1 MQKPQER
8 LAKSF
13 KELGVATGEELIAK
27 FGGLSGALQALKSV
41 ADKTGEPISNLFG
54 SAEAGKLALYAA
66 GEGAAKFASHLEAM
80 NESAGA
86 TEQAFND
93 ATVAGPNAFGFQLEQ
108 AKLNAQSFAIKLG
121 QELIPSLQALLSP
134 VFKLAEWL
142 KNLNEEQLR
151 LIISTGKVLITF
163 TAVTAGAFGLVKGI
177 IAVQRGLRAMDA
189 AFKVIGA
196 SNPFMLA
203 IAGAAAAVVAI
214 KELLAWMD
222 RAAEKQF
229 KQRLATIEANTATMV
244 QAQRINELAKA
255 YETLN
260 QKEKLNKQD
269 ALRMKEIAKEINAIT
284 GQSLI
289 MISQSTGKARIDVE
303 ASIEAAHKLAERK
316 QADLEHNKK
325 VLNQLEAAEQE
336 LTERVKEYGESTA
349 WAIEETLEKFTLLP
363 DSLKT
368 VTNAKD
374 GLRKTREEIAKL
386 KIDITET
393 ERGIAA
399 LRDYSKESFV
409 PELEPEKAVA
419 PINETGKGKEKNEK
433 TQAERLADLEK
444 EYEAE
449 VALIKKSIEDK
460 KEQEELLL
468 KNEESFYKKRLELLE
483 SFHKENV
490 TKNLKENAE
499 KNLTVEQSL
508 AKAVGAAHETILEE
522 TKKTNEELDRLSDE
536 RHQKELEKIKKFTEE
551 AKTDVEL
558 KVQLKVET
566 GEITGATEKQLN
578 RAEWQERA
586 NLYSQKRNELLDQ
599 YISLQKSSNKEDQE
613 KAAAI
618 KKQADNMG
626 TLAEE
631 AAKKASDAFAEATR
645 KIADKFSEIGGII
658 SSTFSQI
665 ADAAQGFINNKEEKR
680 RQETAIRLAEIEREK
695 NETLLEIDNELSEKR
710 EQKQIEDAEHR
721 SFQEVLKLK
730 PT

>member
-1 MQKPQER
+1 
-8 LAKSF
+8 
-13 KELGVATGEELIAK
+13 
-27 FGGLSGALQALKSV
+27 
-41 ADKTGEPISNLFG
+41 
-54 SAEAGKLALYAA
+54 
-66 GEGAAKFASHLEAM
+66 
-80 NESAGA
+80 
-86 TEQAFND
+86 
-93 ATVAGPNAFGFQLEQ
+93 VAGPNAFGFQLEQ

-163 TAVTAGAFGLVKGI
+163 TAVTAGAFGLVKRI
-177 IAVQRGLRAMDA
+177 IAVQRGLKAMDT
-189 AFKVIGA
+189 AFKVIGS

-203 IAGAAAAVVAI
+203 IAGAAAAVIAI
-214 KELLAWMD
+214 KEVCNWID
-222 RAAEKQF
+222 YAADKQR
-229 KQRLATIEANTATMV
+229 QYRLATIEANTATMV

-409 PELEPEKAVA
+409 PELEPEKQWHQLMKQA
-419 PINETGKGKEKNEK
+419 KEK
-433 TQAERLADLEK
+433 
-444 EYEAE
+444 
-449 VALIKKSIEDK
+449 KKMK
-460 KEQEELLL
+460 K
-468 KNEESFYKKRLELLE
+468 
-483 SFHKENV
+483 H
-490 TKNLKENAE
+490 
-499 KNLTVEQSL
+499 
-508 AKAVGAAHETILEE
+508 
-522 TKKTNEELDRLSDE
+522 
-536 RHQKELEKIKKFTEE
+536 
-551 AKTDVEL
+551 
-558 KVQLKVET
+558 
-566 GEITGATEKQLN
+566 
-578 RAEWQERA
+578 
-586 NLYSQKRNELLDQ
+586 KRNGLL
-599 YISLQKSSNKEDQE
+599 I
-613 KAAAI
+613 
-618 KKQADNMG
+618 
-626 TLAEE
+626 
-631 AAKKASDAFAEATR
+631 
-645 KIADKFSEIGGII
+645 
-658 SSTFSQI
+658 
-665 ADAAQGFINNKEEKR
+665 
-680 RQETAIRLAEIEREK
+680 
-695 NETLLEIDNELSEKR
+695 
-710 EQKQIEDAEHR
+710 
-721 SFQEVLKLK
+721 
-730 PT
+730 